1 MDESNFDKQ
10 IKLLQD
16 EAIRAKMFVNENQFD
31 CTSAIFY
38 IVQNYRKELKQQI
51 NNLLLNQDY

>member
-16 EAIRAKMFVNENQFD
+16 EAIRAKMFVNEISSTVHRQYFI
-31 CTSAIFY
+31 SFKIIA
-38 IVQNYRKELKQQI
+38 KS
-51 NNLLLNQDY
+51 

>member
-1 MDESNFDKQ
+1 MDESCFDKQ
-10 IKLLQD
+10 IEILKE

-31 CTSAIFY
+31 CTSAVFF

-51 NNLLLNQDY
+51 NNLLMNQDY